1 MLKRAELQ
9 AVADADATIVVSR
22 IEADILRDLVP
33 AANIHRIPIPRMP
46 NRSTRTFAER
56 SGVLFVGGFAHRP
69 NVDAV
74 LFLVKDIWPI
84 VRRSLPDIELRI
96 VGSGVTPEVSALA
109 DPTQG
114 VVIVGFVENLDT
126 ETSVARLSVAPLR
139 FGAGIKGKVVS
150 SLLAGLPSVLS
161 RVASEGMGL
170 VAGEQMLSG
179 DTADEIAAAIVA
191 LYQDPALWQRIAD
204 AGFAAAATE
213 YSVTSVAAR
222 LATLLDSI
230 GVNEGM
236 RELRDGVFDIQ

>member
-1 MLKRAELQ
+1 MPTRRSSSAASRPISCATWCRQRIFTGFRSRACRIVPRVPSRNVP
-9 AVADADATIVVSR
+9 ACCSWVVSR
-22 IEADILRDLVP
+22 IA
-33 AANIHRIPIPRMP
+33 
-46 NRSTRTFAER
+46 RT
-56 SGVLFVGGFAHRP
+56 L
-69 NVDAV
+69 NAV

-213 YSVTSVAAR
+213 YSVTSVATR